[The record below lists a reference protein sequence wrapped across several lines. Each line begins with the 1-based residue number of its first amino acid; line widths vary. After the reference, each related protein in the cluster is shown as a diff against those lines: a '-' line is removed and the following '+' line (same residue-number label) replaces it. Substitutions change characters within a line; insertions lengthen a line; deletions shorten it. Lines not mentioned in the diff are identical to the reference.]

1 MVAMSTPVTSTNHW
15 RTEQVRTF
23 DILSQ
28 AWTGSGGTPLGG
40 VGVFGLRGDQEL
52 LVFFD
57 RAGGQP
63 RIYALWV
70 IGEDEAICGSRPE
83 VINSVDIAMNCTV
96 GVIRVD
102 ELVSRIIFY

>member
-1 MVAMSTPVTSTNHW
+1 MNVRADNTFRTRMVAMSTPVTSTNHW

-63 RIYALWV
+63 PIYALWV
-70 IGEDEAICGSRPE
+70 LVKMRR
-83 VINSVDIAMNCTV
+83 SVAP
-96 GVIRVD
+96 GLR
-102 ELVSRIIFY
+102 